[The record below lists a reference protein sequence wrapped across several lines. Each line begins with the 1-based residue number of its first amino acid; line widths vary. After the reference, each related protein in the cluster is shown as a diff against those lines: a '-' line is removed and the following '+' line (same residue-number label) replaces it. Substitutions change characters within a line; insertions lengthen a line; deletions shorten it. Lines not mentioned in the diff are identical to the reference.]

1 MKYLKEEFQMKI
13 KVEDLY
19 FSMVSFNQVFIGKTA
34 EELYNALYYRQY
46 PYCEVAV
53 FPRLEEAHLYVT
65 QRYHVNLFSNPYLY
79 GYPPMPLPIESK
91 NSGYNIRAKEF
102 VEITAESYS
111 SNEVMS
117 TNVDSQQTQPI
128 QNYMPYAKPIMQQN
142 VNEGLFWAIDAIN
155 GFAVASSI
163 SELINILIGAGL
175 IYSHAIPFGSE
186 YLAAVFSRS
195 SYLHRF
201 ACRYDFKEIVNLPT
215 NPIRSGE
222 YFIDCNYEERETR
235 CKKNKVRNQL
245 LSVGLL

>member
-13 KVEDLY
+13 KVEEFY
-19 FSMVSFNQVFIGKTA
+19 FGMASFNQVFIGRTA
-34 EELYNALYYRQY
+34 EELYNALYYRHY

-79 GYPPMPLPIESK
+79 GYAPMPLPIESK

-102 VEITAESYS
+102 VEITADS
-111 SNEVMS
+111 SNEIMPA
-117 TNVDSQQTQPI
+117 NFDSQQAQLI
-128 QNYMPYAKPIMQQN
+128 QNYMPYAKPIVQQN

-155 GFAVASSI
+155 GFAVVSDIKDLI
-163 SELINILIGAGL
+163 SVMLNESLSYA
-175 IYSHAIPFGSE
+175 HAIPFGDEWS
-186 YLAAVFSRS
+186 ASVSSRA
-195 SYLHRF
+195 SYLNRF

-222 YFIDCNYEERETR
+222 IFVDCNYEERESR
-235 CKKNKVRNQL
+235 CEKNKVRNQL